1 MTEHKLIEVWRKEF
15 EDYLNKTHEDKSH
28 RLIMWVT
35 WLSAKR
41 SQPVVVLPEY
51 CKNTPCSYSFDC
63 GYEECLEDVKDLL
76 TAAGIQF
83 KVEE

>member
-1 MTEHKLIEVWRKEF
+1 MTEQELIEVWHKEF
-15 EDYLNKTHEDKSH
+15 DDWYNKIFENGSH
-28 RLIMWVT
+28 RLIAWAS
-35 WLSAKR
+35 WSSAKR
-41 SQPVVVLPEY
+41 SQPVVVLPEH